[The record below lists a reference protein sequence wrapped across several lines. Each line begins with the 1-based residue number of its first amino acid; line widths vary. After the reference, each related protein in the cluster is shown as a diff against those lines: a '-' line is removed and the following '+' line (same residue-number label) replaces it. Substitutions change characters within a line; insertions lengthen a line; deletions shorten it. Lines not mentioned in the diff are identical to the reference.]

1 MEIEPKKNI
10 EEVTA
15 EVYTFARPVTF
26 EGNTVES
33 LNIDFDKLTGADI
46 LACDRQYQAEAARPG
61 INELVKETNKA
72 YQAYIVAKAAD
83 VHVGLIRAL
92 SAKDFTKLT
101 LRAQSFLLL

>member
-1 MEIEPKKNI
+1 METESSIG
-10 EEVTA
+10 EVVA

-26 EGNTVES
+26 EGNTIES
-33 LNIDFDKLTGADI
+33 LSIDFDKLTGEDI
-46 LACDRQYQAEAARPG
+46 LVCDRQYQAEAARQSSG
-61 INELVKETNKA
+61 ELIKETNKA
-72 YQAYIVAKAAD
+72 YQAYIVAKAAG